1 MFPNFIEDMY
11 KEKFGTK
18 VMVDYTVQYKVLN
31 RDDSKW
37 HGLAKT
43 AKVLWL
49 FRRGMTMLMKEEVRP
64 DDGMLVEIHLVDVNN
79 DIKIKACCGILNCE
93 ASQENNGLFET
104 DVEFLILRDADR
116 DFIDEFIFEKNKI
129 AI

>member
-49 FRRGMTMLMKEEVRP
+49 FRRGMTMLMR
-64 DDGMLVEIHLVDVNN
+64 
-79 DIKIKACCGILNCE
+79 
-93 ASQENNGLFET
+93 
-104 DVEFLILRDADR
+104 
-116 DFIDEFIFEKNKI
+116 
-129 AI
+129 

>member
-64 DDGMLVEIHLVDVNN
+64 DDGMLVEIHLVDGNN
-79 DIKIKACCGILNCE
+79 DIKIKACCGILICE